1 MTRDTILD
9 TSRSSLYR
17 PLEEL
22 EVEEE
27 EEENPT
33 LFCPLS
39 SNLLLVEV
47 SPSPSPRLPLSNTP
61 VWED

>member
-22 EVEEE
+22 EE

-47 SPSPSPRLPLSNTP
+47 SPRLPLSNTP
-61 VWED
+61 D

>member
-47 SPSPSPRLPLSNTP
+47 SPSPRPRLPLSNTP
-61 VWED
+61 DWED

>member
-27 EEENPT
+27 EENPT

-39 SNLLLVEV
+39 SNLLLEEV
-47 SPSPSPRLPLSNTP
+47 SPSPRPRVPLSNTP
-61 VWED
+61 D

>member
-47 SPSPSPRLPLSNTP
+47 SPSPRLPLSNTP
-61 VWED
+61 D

>member
-9 TSRSSLYR
+9 TSRSTLSR
-17 PLEEL
+17 PVEEL
-22 EVEEE
+22 ELELELE
-27 EEENPT
+27 LENPT

-47 SPSPSPRLPLSNTP
+47 SPRPRLLLSNTP
-61 VWED
+61 V

>member
-9 TSRSSLYR
+9 TSRSTLSR
-17 PLEEL
+17 PVEEL
-22 EVEEE
+22 ELEL
-27 EEENPT
+27 ENPT

-47 SPSPSPRLPLSNTP
+47 SPTPSPRLPLSNTP
-61 VWED
+61 D

>member
-9 TSRSSLYR
+9 TSRSTLSR
-17 PLEEL
+17 PVEEL
-22 EVEEE
+22 ELELEL
-27 EEENPT
+27 ENPT

-47 SPSPSPRLPLSNTP
+47 SPRPRLLLSNTP
-61 VWED
+61 V